1 MKFDCHTPLPPNPF
15 EIALN
20 NSNQIKDLSQ
30 KVKISADPNLLWG
43 PLTLFPGIQICF
55 ALYILKD
62 EAS

>member
-1 MKFDCHTPLPPNPF
+1 MEFDRHTPPPHPF

-20 NSNQIKDLSQ
+20 NFYKIKDLSQ

-43 PLTLFPGIQICF
+43 PLTLFSGIQICF